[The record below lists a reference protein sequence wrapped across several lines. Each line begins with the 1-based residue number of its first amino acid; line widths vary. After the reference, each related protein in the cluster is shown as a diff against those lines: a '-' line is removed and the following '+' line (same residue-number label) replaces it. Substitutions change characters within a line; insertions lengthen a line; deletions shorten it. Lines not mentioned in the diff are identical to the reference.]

1 MTLTATIKT
10 QFENVLRKGG
20 LADRSIFDR
29 RQFFAELPL
38 YSRYAQVEFLKD
50 YGDPNTLLIEL
61 ALDYLADLAHQH
73 RGKTEWFAAVTILDD
88 SDSDL
93 FVPNILVCN
102 GDLWPLRGLHLK
114 RVATI
119 FAAQVRSILT
129 SCCGSHFQVMQ
140 DKETVP
146 DMVRLFLSYRAPPGK
161 MVPMSRF
168 VPQSCATKKCTKKW
182 QYLRKTRKVL
192 V

>member
-1 MTLTATIKT
+1 MQVGTYDAYSNHQK

-20 LADRSIFDR
+20 LADRSIFDPR
-29 RQFFAELPL
+29 PFFAELPL

-61 ALDYLADLAHQH
+61 ALDYLDDLAHQH

-129 SCCGSHFQVMQ
+129 SCCGRHFQVMQ

-168 VPQSCATKKCTKKW
+168 VLQSCATKKW
-182 QYLRKTRKVL
+182 Q
-192 V
+192 

>member
-1 MTLTATIKT
+1 MTLTVTIKS
-10 QFENVLRKGG
+10 QFENLLRKGG

-61 ALDYLADLAHQH
+61 ALDYLDDLTQRH

-93 FVPNILVCN
+93 FVPHIFVCN

-114 RVATI
+114 RVATT
-119 FAAQVRSILT
+119 FAGYVRSILM
-129 SCCGSHFQVMQ
+129 SYCGSQFQVMQ

-146 DMVRLFLSYRAPPGK
+146 GMVRLFLSFRVPPGK
-161 MVPMSRF
+161 LVPMSRF
-168 VPQSCATKKCTKKW
+168 VPQSCPTKNLQCP
-182 QYLRKTRKVL
+182 RKTRKVL